1 MKAIA
6 LLSGGLDSILAIRVA
21 MDQDIEVEAMNYSSP
36 FCTCTSRTSGCSAA
50 ATAAQQLGV
59 PLKVINVSREFFEI
73 VKNPPHGYG
82 RNMNPC
88 IDCRI
93 LIFRKAGEYMKESG
107 ASFIITGEVLG
118 ERPMSQRLEAMKL
131 IETQSGLEGMI
142 VRPLSAALL
151 EPSIPEKEGWIDRS
165 KLLAIRGRSRKPQ
178 IELAA
183 SYNIKN
189 YPCPA
194 GGCLLTDRIFASR
207 MRDLVEHV
215 PDFTINDVNL
225 LKVGR
230 HFRLSPGV
238 KAVVGRDEAECS
250 RIEALNREKDIL
262 LEDADRPGPLTL
274 IRGEADQKEIEL
286 AAAIAARYCKP
297 GAESIRVAIRGRS
310 QETLTIQPADEE
322 TLTSLR
328 ISG

>member
-1 MKAIA
+1 
-6 LLSGGLDSILAIRVA
+6 
-21 MDQDIEVEAMNYSSP
+21 
-36 FCTCTSRTSGCSAA
+36 
-50 ATAAQQLGV
+50 
-59 PLKVINVSREFFEI
+59 
-73 VKNPPHGYG
+73 
-82 RNMNPC
+82 
-88 IDCRI
+88 
-93 LIFRKAGEYMKESG
+93 MKESG

-118 ERPMSQRLEAMKL
+118 ERPMSQRLDAMKL

-165 KLLAIRGRSRKPQ
+165 KLLAISGRSRTPQ

-183 SYNIKN
+183 SYDIKN

-194 GGCLLTDRIFASR
+194 GGCLLTDRMFASR

-215 PDFTINDVNL
+215 PDFTMNDVNL

-250 RIEALNREKDIL
+250 RIEALSAEKDIL

-274 IRGEADQKEIEL
+274 IRGEAAQKEIEL
-286 AAAIAARYCKP
+286 AAAIAARYGKP
-297 GAESIRVAIRGRS
+297 DTESVRIAIRGQNREPLS
-310 QETLTIQPADEE
+310 VRPANEE
-322 TLTSLR
+322 TLKLLR
-328 ISG
+328 IAG

>member
-50 ATAAQQLGV
+50 AAAAKQLGV

-118 ERPMSQRLEAMKL
+118 ERPMSQRLEAM
-131 IETQSGLEGMI
+131 
-142 VRPLSAALL
+142 
-151 EPSIPEKEGWIDRS
+151 
-165 KLLAIRGRSRKPQ
+165 
-178 IELAA
+178 
-183 SYNIKN
+183 
-189 YPCPA
+189 
-194 GGCLLTDRIFASR
+194 
-207 MRDLVEHV
+207 
-215 PDFTINDVNL
+215 
-225 LKVGR
+225 
-230 HFRLSPGV
+230 
-238 KAVVGRDEAECS
+238 
-250 RIEALNREKDIL
+250 
-262 LEDADRPGPLTL
+262 
-274 IRGEADQKEIEL
+274 
-286 AAAIAARYCKP
+286 
-297 GAESIRVAIRGRS
+297 
-310 QETLTIQPADEE
+310 
-322 TLTSLR
+322 
-328 ISG
+328 

>member
-238 KAVVGRDEAECS
+238 KAVVGRDEAECI

>member
-50 ATAAQQLGV
+50 AAAAQQLGV

-93 LIFRKAGEYMKESG
+93 LIFKKAGEYMKESG

-118 ERPMSQRLEAMKL
+118 ERPMSQRLDAMKL

-151 EPSIPEKEGWIDRS
+151 EPSIPENEGWIDRS

-183 SYNIKN
+183 SYDIKN

-194 GGCLLTDRIFASR
+194 GGCLLTDRIFSSR

-215 PDFTINDVNL
+215 PDFTMNDVNL

-238 KAVVGRDEAECS
+238 KTVVGRDEAECS
-250 RIEALNREKDIL
+250 RIEALSVETDIL

-274 IRGEADQKEIEL
+274 IRGEPDPEQIEL

-297 GAESIRVAIRGRS
+297 GAESVRIAIRERS
-310 QETLTIQPADEE
+310 QETLTIRPADEE

-328 ISG
+328 IAP